1 MKKYASAIRVDAVKL
16 RRIGCVGLLLLVGCV
31 FCLDVFHGIE
41 LGQDRTGFQPI
52 YRLRQSLAIAISRMH
67 DPSPGHYLAY
77 KSVVNVFNEN
87 GFAVWDEEPGPHL
100 DVARW
105 EVLLTDGP
113 LLNRIIEQAVDAP
126 IDTGLPPEIIQAN
139 ELGFA
144 DYIYFSF
151 RLFGG
156 KISSLYYFF
165 YLIVAATCL
174 VYILQFRNSPFLLF
188 VLVIFLGE
196 LFFLEN
202 YARSYGMQMQTVFN
216 SRLFSGLSLMP
227 VLHVL
232 FLHWQRQPPRA
243 FSVAGVIVQSLIFG
257 FLLSCRTEAI
267 WQVAMAAAVVCG
279 SGILLLLPSRSR
291 KHSDLVTRLVPLW
304 PALTFLI
311 VVSGYSAIVSLNVD
325 SRYALEP
332 KAHIVW
338 HEMLLGL
345 LTTSPELRREY
356 LDGKE
361 PTHSDVDVYWAVDH
375 DLKARDD
382 VSSPVVRRLPNGDPV
397 VDLAPPAHWNDYEK
411 LVRSLVLRIVLEHPV
426 AVIETVPIRIE
437 KQILWFN
444 HPAVHSM
451 AWVNVRTLV
460 IVVAA
465 GALICAVAGGFT
477 VNLATLGSVALFT
490 AVLLLFASMTTLL
503 VEPSPHAVG
512 SLFAYLGVIAVAV
525 PGAVLLLTR
534 AAVGLKPKL
543 DDGGYAGRLQS
554 TVHFSRRWIDIGK
567 AARKLR

>member
-1 MKKYASAIRVDAVKL
+1 MGDVAVKL
-16 RRIGCVGLLLLVGCV
+16 RRIGCIGLLLLIGCV

-41 LGQDRTGFQPI
+41 LRQDQTGFQPI

-67 DPSPGHYLAY
+67 DPSSGHYLAY
-77 KSVVNVFNEN
+77 KSVVNVLSEN
-87 GFAVWDEEPGPHL
+87 GFAVWDDDPGPHM

-113 LLNRIIEQAVDAP
+113 RLNRIIEQAVDAP
-126 IDTGLPPEIIQAN
+126 IDTSLPPEIIQAN

-144 DYIYFSF
+144 DYVYFSF
-151 RLFGG
+151 RLFGD

-174 VYILQFRNSPFLLF
+174 VYIFQFRNSPFLLF

-232 FLHWQRQPPRA
+232 FLHWQRQPPRV
-243 FSVAGVIVQSLIFG
+243 FSVAGVVVQSLIFG

-267 WQVAMAAAVVCG
+267 WQVAMVAAVACG
-279 SGILLLLPSRSR
+279 SGILLVLPLRSR
-291 KHSDLVTRLVPLW
+291 NRSDLVGWLVPLW
-304 PALTFLI
+304 PVLTFLI
-311 VVSGYSAIVSLNVD
+311 AVAGYSAVISVNAD

-361 PTHSDVDVYWAVDH
+361 PTNSDVDVYWAVDH

-382 VSSPVVRRLPNGDPV
+382 ASSPIVRRLPNGDPV

-411 LVRSLVLRIVLEHPV
+411 LVRSLILRIVLEHPV
-426 AVIETVPIRIE
+426 AVLETVPIRIE

-451 AWVNVRTLV
+451 AWVNVRTLM
-460 IVVAA
+460 IVVAL
-465 GALICAVAGGFT
+465 GAFICAVAGGFS
-477 VNLATLGSVALFT
+477 VNLATLGSAALF
-490 AVLLLFASMTTLL
+490 AAILLLFASMTLLL
-503 VEPSPHAVG
+503 VEPSPHAIG
-512 SLFAYLGVIAVAV
+512 SLFSYLGVIAVAIPYV
-525 PGAVLLLTR
+525 LVLLIRT
-534 AAVGLKPKL
+534 AVGLKSEL
-543 DDGGYAGRLQS
+543 ESGRYGSRLWPR
-554 TVHFSRRWIDIGK
+554 VNFRRRWIGIAK
-567 AARKLR
+567 ATRKLG

>member
-1 MKKYASAIRVDAVKL
+1 MGDVAVKL
-16 RRIGCVGLLLLVGCV
+16 RRIGCIGLLLLIGGV

-41 LGQDRTGFQPI
+41 LGQDQTGFQPI

-67 DPSPGHYLAY
+67 HPSPGHYLAY
-77 KSVVNVFNEN
+77 KSVVNVLSEN
-87 GFAVWDEEPGPHL
+87 GFAVWDDDPGPHM

-113 LLNRIIEQAVDAP
+113 LLNRIIEQAIDEP
-126 IDTGLPPEIIQAN
+126 IDTSLPPEIIQAN

-151 RLFGG
+151 RLFGDR
-156 KISSLYYFF
+156 ISSLYYFF

-196 LFFLEN
+196 LYFLEN

-232 FLHWQRQPPRA
+232 FLHWQRLPPRV

-257 FLLSCRTEAI
+257 FVLSCRTEAI

-279 SGILLLLPSRSR
+279 SGILLVLQWRSR
-291 KHSDLVTRLVPLW
+291 KRPDLVSWLRLLW

-311 VVSGYSAIVSLNVD
+311 VVSAYSAVISLNAD

-338 HEMLLGL
+338 HEILLGL

-361 PTHSDVDVYWAVDH
+361 PTYSDVDVYWAVDH

-382 VSSPVVRRLPNGDPV
+382 TSSPVVRRLPNGDPV
-397 VDLAPPAHWNDYEK
+397 VDLNPPAHWNDYEK
-411 LVRSLVLRIVLEHPV
+411 LVRSVTLRIVLRHPV
-426 AVIETVPIRIE
+426 AVLETVPTRIE
-437 KQILWFN
+437 EQVRWFN
-444 HPAVHSM
+444 HPAVTPM
-451 AWVNVRTLV
+451 AWVKLRTPV
-460 IVVAA
+460 IVVAV
-465 GALICAVAGGFT
+465 GAIICAVAGGFT
-477 VNLATLGSVALFT
+477 VNLAALGSAALFA
-490 AVLLLFASMTTLL
+490 AVLLLFASMTPLL
-503 VEPSPHAVG
+503 VEPSPHSIG
-512 SLFAYLGVIAVAV
+512 SLFAYLGAIAVVV
-525 PGAVLLLTR
+525 PYLVVLLIL
-534 AAVGLKPKL
+534 AAIGRKSKPEGVSLGVKSV
-543 DDGGYAGRLQS
+543 Q
-554 TVHFSRRWIDIGK
+554 
-567 AARKLR
+567 